1 MYMELNEKET
11 ESLGNFV
18 NLCMKVESL
27 KENGKNEKLSYEYIV
42 TINTGLGCSVK
53 VRCKELGLIEDITDY
68 SSW

>member
-1 MYMELNEKET
+1 MELNEKEIK
-11 ESLGNFV
+11 SLDDFV
-18 NLCMKVESL
+18 KLCEKVGSL

-42 TINTGLGCSVK
+42 TTNTGLGCSVK